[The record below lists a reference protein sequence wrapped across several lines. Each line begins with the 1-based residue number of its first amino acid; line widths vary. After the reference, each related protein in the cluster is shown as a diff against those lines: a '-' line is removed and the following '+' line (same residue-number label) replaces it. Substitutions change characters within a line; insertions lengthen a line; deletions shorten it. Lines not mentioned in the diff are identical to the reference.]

1 MTRRFAG
8 RWPRP
13 ARTPWCPRTPGRRTL
28 WRPRTRRGW
37 LITVA
42 LAGIA
47 LAVKLTIGLGL
58 VLLLLRHLLH

>member
-8 RWPRP
+8 RRPRP
-13 ARTPWCPRTPGRRTL
+13 ARTAWRPRTLWRRTL
-28 WRPRTRRGW
+28 WHPRTRRGW

>member
-1 MTRRFAG
+1 MTKRFAG

-13 ARTPWCPRTPGRRTL
+13 VRTV
-28 WRPRTRRGW
+28 WRPRTRRDW
-37 LITVA
+37 LITAA
-42 LAGIA
+42 LAGAA

>member
-13 ARTPWCPRTPGRRTL
+13 VRTP

-42 LAGIA
+42 LAGAA

>member
-1 MTRRFAG
+1 MRMTRRLAG

-13 ARTPWCPRTPGRRTL
+13 VRSLR
-28 WRPRTRRGW
+28 RPRTRRGW

-42 LAGIA
+42 LAGVA

-58 VLLLLRHLLH
+58 VLVLLHHL